1 MSVPRVRRNDTAP
14 KRVACQSLL
23 RGKAKHK
30 IIIRRKKNEE
40 I

>member
-1 MSVPRVRRNDTAP
+1 MSVPRARKNDTAP

-23 RGKAKHK
+23 RQKGKTQKNNQEE
-30 IIIRRKKNEE
+30 KNEE